1 MLLSCCVPPL
11 EAPSQKTFPNRTTI
25 WPKTNVS
32 IILFPTSP
40 SQQAS
45 QSASQPASHPATQ
58 QLLSYQSQGA
68 DLCIYTYMIH
78 TVTHYNITYRMNL
91 NGVINHQIM
100 DCMHVVCDP
109 TRTWTHT
116 NKTQICYLDWLLQRW
131 LRSIDSACGTVCGCI
146 QQFWVYNMVN
156 TLILI
161 VFLMKSLFRMWFSL
175 FRLRI
180 VHI

>member
-1 MLLSCCVPPL
+1 MCIYIYVYILGIYIYVCMLLMCWYTLAKPAVLLSCCVAPL

-100 DCMHVVCDP
+100 DCTHVVCDP

-116 NKTQICYLDWLLQRW
+116 YKT
-131 LRSIDSACGTVCGCI
+131 
-146 QQFWVYNMVN
+146 
-156 TLILI
+156 
-161 VFLMKSLFRMWFSL
+161 
-175 FRLRI
+175 
-180 VHI
+180 